1 MYQNDAFSPIFMFF
15 RVFRVFRV
23 RETTTVL
30 LLIILSYSQLQQ
42 ISYGLARSQPQR
54 MSDVS

>member
-1 MYQNDAFSPIFMFF
+1 MYQNDAFSPFFMFF

-30 LLIILSYSQLQQ
+30 LGGFY
-42 ISYGLARSQPQR
+42 
-54 MSDVS
+54 